1 MKRMRNLISF
11 SIYLTLLLGFV
22 NVNATSLTQNPPK
35 KKFKVV
41 LDAGHGGKDH
51 GKPSKV
57 GSPEKDIALKIVLA
71 LGKELEK
78 NKDVEVIYTRKKDVF
93 IDLHERGKIANR
105 AEADLFI
112 SVHCNAHTS
121 QAYGAET
128 YVLGLHRNATN
139 LNVAKA
145 ENSVVFLEENYE
157 ETYAQYDLN
166 SPESAIGLELMQEE
180 FLDQSVFLASLVQD
194 NFRKKLKRKDRSVKQ
209 AGFIVLHQTVMPSV
223 LIETGF
229 ITNTQERK
237 YLNSSKGQQALAKS
251 IASAVAEYKG
261 RVFSYL
267 DNETIANEGK
277 AEKIEEVKST
287 VPDKIVEGVTFK
299 VQLAAS
305 KTKLETKPY
314 NFKGLKEISRT
325 KKDRLYKYYYGE
337 TSNYTEIQRKL
348 EEAKAKGYSTAFIV
362 SFEKN
367 NIQVPLKQVL
377 N

>member
-1 MKRMRNLISF
+1 MRNYISF
-11 SIYLTLLLGFV
+11 SIYLTLLLSFV
-22 NVNATSLTQNPPK
+22 NVNATSLTQTPSK

-51 GKPSKV
+51 GKPSKA

-78 NKDVEVIYTRKKDVF
+78 SKDIEVIYTRKTDVF
-93 IDLHERGKIANR
+93 IELYERGKIANK

-112 SVHCNAHTS
+112 SVHCNAHNS
-121 QAYGAET
+121 QAFGSET
-128 YVLGLHRNATN
+128 YVLGLHRNGTN

-145 ENSVVFLEENYE
+145 ENAVVFLEENYE

-166 SPESAIGLELMQEE
+166 SPESVIGLELMQEE

-209 AGFIVLHQTVMPSV
+209 AGFIVLHQTVMPSILV
-223 LIETGF
+223 ETGF
-229 ITNTQERK
+229 ITNTNERK
-237 YLNSSKGQQALAKS
+237 YLNSSKGQQAIANS
-251 IASAVAEYKG
+251 MASAVKEYKG
-261 RVFSYL
+261 KVFSYL
-267 DNETIANEGK
+267 DNEVIANGGEVV
-277 AEKIEEVKST
+277 EEVKSNI
-287 VPDKIVEGVTFK
+287 PDKIVEGVTFK

-305 KTKLETKPY
+305 KRKLELKSY
-314 NFKGLKEISRT
+314 NFKGLKEVSRL
-325 KKDRLYKYYYGE
+325 KKKGIFKYFYGA

>member
-11 SIYLTLLLGFV
+11 SIYLTLLLSFV
-22 NVNATSLTQNPPK
+22 TINANSLTQNPPK

-41 LDAGHGGKDH
+41 LDAGHGGKDP
-51 GKPSKV
+51 GKPSKA
-57 GSPEKDIALKIVLA
+57 GYKEKDIALKIVLA

-78 NKDVEVIYTRKKDVF
+78 NKDIEVIYTRKTDVF
-93 IDLHERGKIANR
+93 IDLHQRGKIANK
-105 AEADLFI
+105 ADADLFI

-128 YVLGLHRNATN
+128 YVLGLDRNATN

-157 ETYAQYDLN
+157 ERYAQYDLN

-194 NFRKKLKRKDRSVKQ
+194 NFRKKLNRKDRSVKQ

-229 ITNTQERK
+229 ITNTQEGK
-237 YLNSSKGQQALAKS
+237 YLNSSEGQKALANS

-267 DNETIANEGK
+267 DNEAIANEGK
-277 AEKIEEVKST
+277 EKKIEEVKST

-305 KTKLETKPY
+305 KTKLDTKPY
-314 NFKGLKEISRT
+314 NFNGLKEISRL
-325 KKDRLYKYYYGE
+325 KNANLYKYYYGE

-348 EEAKAKGYSTAFIV
+348 EEAKAKGYTTAFIV
-362 SFEKN
+362 SFKKN

>member
-277 AEKIEEVKST
+277 AEKIEEVKSM